1 MVDAGYPLTLWAR
14 RAESLQ
20 PYADTPARRTAS
32 IAELGAACEQ
42 VGICV
47 VDDAGVQQVCDALI
61 PAMRAGS
68 RIVIHATVH
77 PRSEEHTSELQSLM
91 RISYAVFC
99 LKKKKHNSTPYTP

>member
-32 IAELGAACEQ
+32 IAELGAACEP

-47 VDDAGVQQVCDALI
+47 VDAAGVPPVCDALI
-61 PAMRAGS
+61 AAVRAGS
-68 RIVIHATVH
+68 RLAIPATVH
-77 PRSEEHTSELQSLM
+77 PNLCVSLAATGARGAEE
-91 RISYAVFC
+91 RAWGGVG
-99 LKKKKHNSTPYTP
+99 